1 MLFCVFL
8 HLNFNQM
15 VYDCVTEVDTYESC
29 SLVYSVV
36 LNIFVN
42 CVQFSS
48 TWFTLLVMICTLQI
62 HACSWLQ
69 AAQNSKMLHERRCS
83 AKDQGHEIHLVN
95 LWLTTCHTR
104 RSRKY
109 QWLDDWKLW
118 HSRADK
124 NHRKTWKYCMAAE
137 PNTCPMPSQHYS
149 NSKGMGKATHKIPGP
164 FNNFPTFFPLDI
176 YRFWENQTKTRY
188 IKK

>member
-29 SLVYSVV
+29 SLVYSVA

-62 HACSWLQ
+62 HTCSWLQ
-69 AAQNSKMLHERRCS
+69 AALNSKMLHERRCS
-83 AKDQGHEIHLVN
+83 AKGQGHEIHLVN
-95 LWLTTCHTR
+95 
-104 RSRKY
+104 
-109 QWLDDWKLW
+109 
-118 HSRADK
+118 
-124 NHRKTWKYCMAAE
+124 
-137 PNTCPMPSQHYS
+137 
-149 NSKGMGKATHKIPGP
+149 GG
-164 FNNFPTFFPLDI
+164 
-176 YRFWENQTKTRY
+176 
-188 IKK
+188 